1 MPSDFVSALRAVKRH
16 WRVILYPIGMI
27 PAAWLVWQGQHGALG
42 ADPVNVFE
50 RSLGLWAFRFLLAC
64 LVLAPLK
71 RFAGINLLRYRRLT
85 GLLAFFYA
93 SLHVLAY
100 IGLDHGFDW
109 GVLWTDITRRPF
121 IILGMSAL
129 VLLVPLALTSN
140 AFSMRLMK
148 RRWKVL
154 HRLIYLAAVLA
165 GIHFF
170 LSFKTLNAVSAPY
183 LAGLALLLL
192 CRVLPEKRR

>member
-1 MPSDFVSALRAVKRH
+1 MLKRH

-27 PAAWLVWQGQHGALG
+27 PALWLVWQGQHGALG

-64 LVLAPLK
+64 LALDPLK

-93 SLHVLAY
+93 SLHLLSYV
-100 IGLDHGFDW
+100 GLDHGFDW
-109 GVLWTDITRRPF
+109 GVLWTDITHRLF
-121 IILGMSAL
+121 IILGMIAL
-129 VLLVPLALTSN
+129 VFLIPLALTSN

-148 RRWKVL
+148 RRWKFL
-154 HRLIYLAAVLA
+154 HRLIYPVAVLA

-170 LSFKTLNAVSAPY
+170 LSFKTLNDVSAPY
-183 LAGLALLLL
+183 LAGLAVLLL
-192 CRVLPEKRR
+192 CRVLPRRRR